1 MLNRSTTWAVALLA
15 GTFGAGVVVGVGG
28 RAMWVRYAAAAS
40 PERAHGVE
48 RLMGEL
54 DRDLRLTP
62 LQRDSVH
69 TILQRH
75 YTRMSEAWET
85 VRPRFDTL
93 RAGMDSEVSRQL
105 TPEQQAMQRDLRARG
120 HVAPAP
126 GLFVLGRA
134 EREHR
139 PVRRVQPICQ
149 PASRLRHRGRRRR
162 RVREPALSGDRD
174 DRAGVLHGARE

>member
-15 GTFGAGVVVGVGG
+15 ATFGAGVVVGVGG

-54 DRDLRLTP
+54 DHDLRLTP
-62 LQRDSVH
+62 VQRDSVH

-93 RAGMDSEVSRQL
+93 RAAMDSEVSRQL
-105 TPEQQAMQRDLRARG
+105 TPEQQAIYRDLIA
-120 HVAPAP
+120 
-126 GLFVLGRA
+126 
-134 EREHR
+134 
-139 PVRRVQPICQ
+139 
-149 PASRLRHRGRRRR
+149 RHRHQRERAKSDSGGRTK
-162 RVREPALSGDRD
+162 
-174 DRAGVLHGARE
+174 

>member
-15 GTFGAGVVVGVGG
+15 ATFAAGVAVGVGS
-28 RAMWVRYAAAAS
+28 RALWIRYASAAA
-40 PERAHGVE
+40 PGRGRGVD
-48 RLMGEL
+48 RLMSEL

-62 LQRDSVH
+62 VQRDSVH

-105 TPEQQAMQRDLRARG
+105 TPDQQAIYRDLIA
-120 HVAPAP
+120 
-126 GLFVLGRA
+126 
-134 EREHR
+134 
-139 PVRRVQPICQ
+139 
-149 PASRLRHRGRRRR
+149 RHRHQRERAKSDSGGRTK
-162 RVREPALSGDRD
+162 
-174 DRAGVLHGARE
+174 

>member
-15 GTFGAGVVVGVGG
+15 ATFVAGLAVGIGS
-28 RAMWVRYAAAAS
+28 RALWVRYASAAA

-54 DRDLRLTP
+54 NGELRLTP
-62 LQRDSVH
+62 PQRDSVH
-69 TILQRH
+69 AILQRH

-105 TPEQQAMQRDLRARG
+105 TPDQQAIYRDLIA
-120 HVAPAP
+120 
-126 GLFVLGRA
+126 
-134 EREHR
+134 
-139 PVRRVQPICQ
+139 
-149 PASRLRHRGRRRR
+149 RHRHQRERAKSDSDGRKQ
-162 RVREPALSGDRD
+162 
-174 DRAGVLHGARE
+174 

>member
-15 GTFGAGVVVGVGG
+15 ATFGAGVAVGVGG
-28 RAMWVRYAAAAS
+28 RAMWVRYASAAA

-62 LQRDSVH
+62 VQRDSVH
-69 TILQRH
+69 AILQHH

-93 RAGMDSEVSRQL
+93 RAAMDSEVARQL
-105 TPEQQAMQRDLRARG
+105 TAEQLATYRDLIARHRHQRERAR
-120 HVAPAP
+120 
-126 GLFVLGRA
+126 
-134 EREHR
+134 
-139 PVRRVQPICQ
+139 
-149 PASRLRHRGRRRR
+149 SD
-162 RVREPALSGDRD
+162 SG
-174 DRAGVLHGARE
+174 GQKK

>member
-15 GTFGAGVVVGVGG
+15 ATFVAGLAVGIGS
-28 RAMWVRYAAAAS
+28 RALWVRYASAAA

-54 DRDLRLTP
+54 NGELRLTP

-69 TILQRH
+69 DILQRH

-93 RAGMDSEVSRQL
+93 RAAMDSEVSRQL
-105 TPEQQAMQRDLRARG
+105 TPEQQATYRDLIA
-120 HVAPAP
+120 
-126 GLFVLGRA
+126 
-134 EREHR
+134 
-139 PVRRVQPICQ
+139 
-149 PASRLRHRGRRRR
+149 RHRHQRERVKSDSGGRKQ
-162 RVREPALSGDRD
+162 
-174 DRAGVLHGARE
+174 